1 MNELVERHL
10 TPTEIRQ
17 RQVDHLR
24 LLTEIDNYDS
34 EVEEH
39 KRCVK
44 EANTEIARLQVRE
57 RDIRKE
63 LRSGTVWE
71 VRQQKMGF
79 ADADREPDFAGAAG
93 PAKFSKRP
101 GCSDMETEDECSART
116 VREEMASERAAG
128 RGPLDTLLGI
138 DGNSDEPDPETD
150 PPEHDK
156 PGFLDGDD
164 GFGKFF
170 PRAKDHE
177 ELRTDL
183 LVVLQN
189 QGGAPSKQ
197 ALIESVGDVGT
208 TRFDEVAH
216 WTRMQ
221 LAAMNITEYP
231 EFQCYMPKTPP
242 PMPRALQTA
251 LGEKAPKKKRAPRK
265 PKADPSF
272 HGEHVD

>member
-10 TPTEIRQ
+10 TGTEIRQ

-24 LLTEIDNYDS
+24 LLQEIDNYNS
-34 EVEEH
+34 EVDEH

-79 ADADREPDFAGAAG
+79 ADPPHREYPERSDREI
-93 PAKFSKRP
+93 
-101 GCSDMETEDECSART
+101 
-116 VREEMASERAAG
+116 REAM
-128 RGPLDTLLGI
+128 GI
-138 DGNSDEPDPETD
+138 DGNSDDPDPETD

-183 LVVLQN
+183 SVVLQN

-197 ALIESVGDVGT
+197 ALIESVGEVGT

-251 LGEKAPKKKRAPRK
+251 LGAKAPKKKRGPRK